1 MNFQE
6 IVIYV
11 ALVIMIIALIVVF
24 MMLYYSSD
32 KNQFP
37 PIIGKCP
44 DFFVINNTGK
54 CVNYAG
60 IGNPTYGGGI
70 GIDQQSGALSAVDQC
85 NLKNELLTNGQTW
98 DGITNNPKICT

>member
-1 MNFQE
+1 
-6 IVIYV
+6 
-11 ALVIMIIALIVVF
+11 

-44 DFFVINNTGK
+44 DFFVINNSGK

-60 IGNPTYGGGI
+60 IGNPTYGGGQGDSA
-70 GIDQQSGALSAVDQC
+70 GIDQQTGALNAHDLC
-85 NLKNELLTNGQTW
+85 NLKNELLTNSQTW

>member
-32 KNQFP
+32 NRQFP
-37 PIIGKCP
+37 PIVGQCP
-44 DFFVINNTGK
+44 DFFVIDNTGK
-54 CVNYAG
+54 CINFAG
-60 IGNPTYGGGI
+60 VGNPTYTVTPKT
-70 GIDQQSGALSAVDQC
+70 SLSPEEAC
-85 NLKNELLTNGQTW
+85 GLKNELITNRQTW
-98 DGITNNPKICT
+98 DGITNNPKICG

>member
-11 ALVIMIIALIVVF
+11 ALIIMILALIVVF

-37 PIIGKCP
+37 PVIGKCP
-44 DFFVINNTGK
+44 DFFVINSTGK

-60 IGNPTYGGGI
+60 IGNPTYGGGE
-70 GIDQQSGALSAVDQC
+70 GIAQQTDPLTPEAAC
-85 NLKNELLTNGQTW
+85 NLRNELLTNRQTW
-98 DGITNNPKICT
+98 DGITNNPKICK

>member
-60 IGNPTYGGGI
+60 IGNPTYGGGE
-70 GIDQQSGALSAVDQC
+70 GINQQSGAISAGDLC